1 MSEILVV
8 DDERMIRTG
17 IKAMLESEGFSVRT
31 ARNGEE
37 ALVRFREK
45 RPDLVLLDVMMPKR
59 NGFSICAEIRSID
72 PLTPVVFLTAKTGA
86 AEQVRGFGLGADDYI
101 VKSTNDAEL
110 VARVRRAVERAVA
123 YKLSVNESR
132 RMFLSD
138 AVVDFDAQTVSCGDK
153 VETLTPIESDIL
165 WLLSRERGRYVSHDE
180 IVEVIRA
187 SGFSGDSGALYAHV
201 SRLKRK
207 LGKAGELLRSERGS
221 GYALMN

>member
-8 DDERMIRTG
+8 DDERVIRIG
-17 IKAMLESEGFSVRT
+17 LKSMLEAEGFAVRT
-31 ARNGEE
+31 AKSGEE
-37 ALVRFREK
+37 ALARFREK

-59 NGFSICAEIRSID
+59 NGFSICEEIRSLD
-72 PLTPVVFLTAKTGA
+72 PLTPVVFLTAKTGT

-101 VKSTNDAEL
+101 SKSTGDAEL
-110 VARVRRAVERAVA
+110 VARVRRAVERSVA
-123 YKLSVNESR
+123 YRLSVSESR
-132 RMFLSD
+132 RLFLGD
-138 AVVDFDAQTVSCGDK
+138 AVVDFDAQTVSRDGG
-153 VETLTPIESDIL
+153 EESLTPIESDIL
-165 WLLSRERGRYVSHDE
+165 WLLSRERGRYVSLDE

-207 LGKAGELLRSERGS
+207 LGKSGELLRSERGS

>member
-8 DDERMIRTG
+8 DDERVIRIG
-17 IKAMLESEGFSVRT
+17 LKSMLEAEGFAVRT
-31 ARNGEE
+31 AKSGEE
-37 ALVRFREK
+37 ALARFREK

-59 NGFSICAEIRSID
+59 NGFSICEEIRSLD
-72 PLTPVVFLTAKTGA
+72 PLTPVVFLTAKTGT

-101 VKSTNDAEL
+101 SKSTGDAEL
-110 VARVRRAVERAVA
+110 VARVRRAVERSVA
-123 YKLSVNESR
+123 YRLSVSESR
-132 RMFLSD
+132 RLFLGD
-138 AVVDFDAQTVSCGDK
+138 AVVDFDAQTVSRDGG
-153 VETLTPIESDIL
+153 EESLTPIESDIL
-165 WLLSRERGRYVSHDE
+165 WLLSRERGRYVSLDE

-207 LGKAGELLRSERGS
+207 LGKSGELLRWERGS